1 MNDNCRL
8 NQSFTQNKDKK
19 LKLVQAYCVD
29 VMFITQSNNSLKNDF
44 MQKMFCC
51 MPETLTEM
59 QFFTI
64 WTNFPKLY

>member
-1 MNDNCRL
+1 MTCRRI
-8 NQSFTQNKDKK
+8 NIKIKEYYAK
-19 LKLVQAYCVD
+19 LIQAYCVD
-29 VMFITQSNNSLKNDF
+29 VIFITQSNNCLKNDF

-51 MPETLTEM
+51 MPEMLMEM